1 VDGKVSKRQK
11 GNLFD
16 KKNIRQTG
24 FFFNLFFDKAKGIV
38 LFTSKFPCI
47 RYILNGKYNKWPI
60 EITQYDE

>member
-1 VDGKVSKRQK
+1 VDGKVSKRKK

-16 KKNIRQTG
+16 KKY
-24 FFFNLFFDKAKGIV
+24 KAKGIV